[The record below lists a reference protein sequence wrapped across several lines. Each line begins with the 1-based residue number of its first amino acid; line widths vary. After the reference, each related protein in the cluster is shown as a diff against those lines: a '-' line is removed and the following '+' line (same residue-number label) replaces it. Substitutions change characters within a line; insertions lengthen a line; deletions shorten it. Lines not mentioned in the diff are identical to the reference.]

1 MHLFISNKLY
11 VSYLRFQYIYIY
23 IYIHIYIYIYNNN
36 FYATLILC
44 NSDVSTCFTIFV
56 KDQFLTKIHRLP
68 TITLSHKHQ
77 KTFINQLHCNDIIDA
92 YMIFFQGNL

>member
-1 MHLFISNKLY
+1 MHLFVPNKLY
-11 VSYLRFQYIYIY
+11 GNYLRFQYIYIY
-23 IYIHIYIYIYNNN
+23 IYIYITII
-36 FYATLILC
+36 LILC
-44 NSDVSTCFTIFV
+44 NSDISTCFTIFV